1 MSAAET
7 YTIFDE
13 VTRKCVGKITCAPE
27 RLAAQIQKGQIAIAG
42 CFDRT
47 TAVLGDD
54 GKPVHD
60 AQRASDHDRQRQR
73 DARIARMTEL
83 ERKQHRRVRELLLS
97 ADPQLQAID
106 AEISN
111 LRKVINDADK
121 T

>member
-1 MSAAET
+1 MIQT

-13 VTRKCVGKITCAPE
+13 VTRKCVGRITCAPE
-27 RLAAQIQKGQIAIAG
+27 RLTAQIQKGQIAIAG
-42 CFDRT
+42 CFDRAST
-47 TAVLGDD
+47 VLGDD
-54 GKPVHD
+54 GKPAD
-60 AQRASDHDRQRQR
+60 DSQRASDHDRQRQR
-73 DARIARMTEL
+73 DARMARMAEL

-97 ADPQLQAID
+97 SDPHLQAID